1 MNETQEAMA
10 RTIFKSWFADFDPLR
25 AKAEG
30 RDPGLSK
37 HVADLFSDRF
47 EGSEVSE
54 ITEGGRLRLLAMSP
68 NVSGSG
74 LSVFHQG

>member
-37 HVADLFSDRF
+37 HVADLFPDRF
-47 EGSEVSE
+47 EGSEVGE
-54 ITEGGRLRLLAMSP
+54 IPEGGRLRLLAKSP